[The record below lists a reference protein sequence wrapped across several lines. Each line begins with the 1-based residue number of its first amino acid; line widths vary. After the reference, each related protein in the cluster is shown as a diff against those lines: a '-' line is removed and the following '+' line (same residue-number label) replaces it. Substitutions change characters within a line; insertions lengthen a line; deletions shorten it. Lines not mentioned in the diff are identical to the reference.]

1 VQPAGA
7 AEKEGMVCWST
18 CWLWGFVW
26 PKSLWSA
33 CLLSAP
39 LIGRKI
45 WLEKLDLLACDFV
58 EVDVLQRS
66 KHFLARGP
74 VCKINTHRTQAS
86 TDVVVSVSICSYR
99 DHANHSPAQTQYG
112 GGVAG
117 TASGSLCRR
126 GFRCSNECM

>member
-1 VQPAGA
+1 MQPAGA

-66 KHFLARGP
+66 KHFLVRGP
-74 VCKINTHRTQAS
+74 VCAINTQHRTQAS
-86 TDVVVSVSICSYR
+86 PPPPSY
-99 DHANHSPAQTQYG
+99 
-112 GGVAG
+112 
-117 TASGSLCRR
+117 
-126 GFRCSNECM
+126 